1 MSWYQSG
8 TTCNYKMLVTLSTAL
23 SRVSTQVSY
32 KAILKW
38 CFHQWNTELST
49 WFLELPVRFMN
60 LMNSFLSVFLTVIR
74 SIEPSAMCVYLLR
87 PRGAMSQGEQ
97 VAYNDTLKNSPFIA
111 ASLLS
116 AKANSTR
123 KKQTFW
129 VMCNSKLRTYTNECF
144 VTLAVRLRNGL
155 SMNETSLMTSSYPY
169 FDHSYIT
176 LLQ

>member
-1 MSWYQSG
+1 M
-8 TTCNYKMLVTLSTAL
+8 
-23 SRVSTQVSY
+23 
-32 KAILKW
+32 
-38 CFHQWNTELST
+38 
-49 WFLELPVRFMN
+49 ELPVRFMN

-123 KKQTFW
+123 GKKRFELCVIQ
-129 VMCNSKLRTYTNECF
+129 S
-144 VTLAVRLRNGL
+144 
-155 SMNETSLMTSSYPY
+155 
-169 FDHSYIT
+169 
-176 LLQ
+176 